1 MVTALGATVDNAR
14 SIDVDGTRR
23 SGVTH
28 RFHSLHEVVG
38 GPGTGLLVD
47 ILEGTGRL
55 KGLVVDGHTVS
66 GHAQGIHVVG
76 AVQLRHG
83 GDALGNVGA
92 ASLPQVGQIHH
103 QALTGVVAHDTL
115 GALENDVGA
124 GASGDGGGQLLIT
137 VLIVDGSD
145 GDLDIGI
152 LLIESSN
159 DRLPIGCLGKP
170 TDIEGPEVE
179 FNGAAGAA
187 AGLAAGR
194 GGFTVTLGAVAAGGQ
209 PQSHTGGE
217 QERKRFLHVHCSSSS
232 FSINFSFQDISSV
245 V

>member
-1 MVTALGATVDNAR
+1 MGSAVDDAGGGN
-14 SIDVDGTRR
+14 VDGARR
-23 SGVTH
+23 RGVTNG
-28 RFHSLHEVVG
+28 LHGFYEVVG
-38 GPGTGLLVD
+38 GPGAGFLVD
-47 ILEGTGRL
+47 ILEGTSRL
-55 KGLVVDGHTVS
+55 KDIIVDSHAVG

-217 QERKRFLHVHCSSSS
+217 QERKRFLYVHCSSSS